1 MAEELH
7 SHSGASN
14 VAGTTTGDS
23 SVESMVLSAT
33 AEALLGVAG
42 ELKQIMVDLPQ
53 RITASLAGR
62 SHTGTKTPEST
73 LPTHG

>member
-23 SVESMVLSAT
+23 TVESLVLSAT

-53 RITASLAGR
+53 
-62 SHTGTKTPEST
+62 
-73 LPTHG
+73 

>member
-1 MAEELH
+1 MNEESH
-7 SHSGASN
+7 SQSGASN
-14 VAGTTTGDS
+14 AAGTTTGDS
-23 SVESMVLSAT
+23 TVESLVLSAT

-62 SHTGTKTPEST
+62 THTGTKKPEST